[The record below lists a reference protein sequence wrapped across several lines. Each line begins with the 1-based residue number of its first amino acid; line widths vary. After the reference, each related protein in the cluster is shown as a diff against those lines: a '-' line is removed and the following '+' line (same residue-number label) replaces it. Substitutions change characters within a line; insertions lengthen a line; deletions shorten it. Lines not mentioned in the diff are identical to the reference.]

1 VLNDGSLTVR
11 NGGNGGVGLDDE
23 VDRDVDVDVEE
34 LGVLEEM
41 ETYVQDADTWWRGVD
56 IDVVIESG
64 GAPER
69 DAGGEEEVV

>member
-41 ETYVQDADTWWRGVD
+41 ETYVQDADT
-56 IDVVIESG
+56 
-64 GAPER
+64 
-69 DAGGEEEVV
+69 